1 MRGSVDVEFLEVC
14 EQRMVA
20 LNESRDYRDYCDLSG
35 REFNVAEAR
44 FQESADAL
52 NKEVQDAVFK
62 VSSLQDLPNGRDVF
76 NFVWSRAEDEVDIGV
91 VGTFVDAYN
100 EFAFLEE
107 ILTTSM
113 KIMER

>member
-1 MRGSVDVEFLEVC
+1 MRGVVDVNFLESC
-14 EQRMVA
+14 EKRMIA
-20 LNESRDYRDYCDLSG
+20 INEGRDYYDLNG
-35 REFNVAEAR
+35 HEFDVAEAR
-44 FQESADAL
+44 FQEAADAL
-52 NKEVQDAVFK
+52 NEEVQNAVFLA
-62 VSSLQDLPNGRDVF
+62 SSLTDVPNGRDLF
-76 NFVWSRAEDEVDIGV
+76 NFLWSRAEDDVDIGV

>member
-1 MRGSVDVEFLEVC
+1 MRGSVDVEFLEAC

-20 LNESRDYRDYCDLSG
+20 LNESRDYCDLSG

-52 NKEVQDAVFK
+52 NKEVQDAVFMA
-62 VSSLQDLPNGRDVF
+62 SSLTDVPNGRDVF
-76 NFVWSRAEDEVDIGV
+76 NFIWSRAEDEVELGV
-91 VGTFVDAYN
+91 VGTFTDAYN
-100 EFAFLEE
+100 EFTFLEE
-107 ILTTSM
+107 ILLTSM

>member
-1 MRGSVDVEFLEVC
+1 MRGSVDVEFLEAC

-20 LNESRDYRDYCDLSG
+20 LNESRDYSDLSG

-44 FQESADAL
+44 FRESADAL

-62 VSSLQDLPNGRDVF
+62 VSSIKDLPNGRDVF
-76 NFVWSRAEDEVDIGV
+76 NFIWSRAEDEVDIGV

-107 ILTTSM
+107 ILLTSM

>member
-1 MRGSVDVEFLEVC
+1 MRGSVDVEFLEAC
-14 EQRMVA
+14 EQRMVV
-20 LNESRDYRDYCDLSG
+20 LNESRDYYNLNG
-35 REFNVAEAR
+35 HEFNVAEAR

-52 NKEVQDAVFK
+52 NKEVQDAVFN

-76 NFVWSRAEDEVDIGV
+76 NFVWSRAEDGVDIGV

-100 EFAFLEE
+100 EFTFLEE

-113 KIMER
+113 KIMEY

>member
-1 MRGSVDVEFLEVC
+1 MRGSVDVEFLESC

-20 LNESRDYRDYCDLSG
+20 LNEGRDYSSLSG
-35 REFNVAEAR
+35 HEFNVAEAR
-44 FQESADAL
+44 FQASADAL
-52 NKEVQDAVFK
+52 NKEVQDAVFN
-62 VSSLQDLPNGRDVF
+62 VSSLQDLPNGHDVF
-76 NFVWSRAEDEVDIGV
+76 NFIWSRSEDEVDIGV

-107 ILTTSM
+107 ILLTSM

>member
-1 MRGSVDVEFLEVC
+1 MRGSVDVEFLEAC

-20 LNESRDYRDYCDLSG
+20 LNESRDYCDLSG

-52 NKEVQDAVFK
+52 NKEVQDAVFMA
-62 VSSLQDLPNGRDVF
+62 SSLTDVPNGRDVF
-76 NFVWSRAEDEVDIGV
+76 NFIWSRADDEVELGV
-91 VGTFVDAYN
+91 VGTFTDAYN

-107 ILTTSM
+107 ILLTSM

>member
-1 MRGSVDVEFLEVC
+1 MRGSVDVEFLESC

-20 LNESRDYRDYCDLSG
+20 LNESRDYCDLSG
-35 REFNVAEAR
+35 HEFNVSEAR

-62 VSSLQDLPNGRDVF
+62 VSSIQDLPNGRDVF
-76 NFVWSRAEDEVDIGV
+76 NFIWSRAEDEVDIGV

-107 ILTTSM
+107 ILTTSI